1 MKLHQ
6 PDHGDHPSY
15 CFDGI
20 CATMDKLGV
29 PRNSKWR
36 ALILFMRSIRDYD
49 IYTPE
54 QKRRI
59 QELVVSVLK
68 ERDLTDVKFLEITR
82 QVEDILS
89 GPWRAKLQAALGDL
103 ARILSESRGMILK
116 RRGEVRQLGDNTIEF
131 VQSGR
136 DLDQVLED
144 IRSGFQAV
152 VQYMEQDAE
161 NLERLSFTDSLTGL
175 DNRRAFE
182 EALTGAVARGLENGW
197 PVCMLMADIDHFKQF
212 NDKHGHPVG
221 DQALSAVASV
231 LRECQRQTQDRGG
244 KIFAARYGGEEF
256 AIILEGMT
264 LKQSQALAE
273 YIRHRIET
281 YNFVIRDLDGN
292 IVESGIRLTIS
303 LGAACLDTAWTDS
316 REQRLVNGADE
327 ALYAAKE
334 SGRNRVV
341 ARGQ

>member
-1 MKLHQ
+1 
-6 PDHGDHPSY
+6 
-15 CFDGI
+15 
-20 CATMDKLGV
+20 
-29 PRNSKWR
+29 
-36 ALILFMRSIRDYD
+36 
-49 IYTPE
+49 
-54 QKRRI
+54 
-59 QELVVSVLK
+59 
-68 ERDLTDVKFLEITR
+68 
-82 QVEDILS
+82 
-89 GPWRAKLQAALGDL
+89 
-103 ARILSESRGMILK
+103 MILK

-182 EALTGAVARGLENGW
+182 EALSGAVARGLENGW